1 MIRFLLTLAWR
12 SAWNRRFTLA
22 LTIASIALSTFM
34 LLGTERIRTDIRNSF
49 TSAVSGTDLIV
60 GARTGSVQLLLY
72 AVFHVGAATN
82 NIRWS
87 TVQTLQ
93 QQRGVDWIIPLSLG
107 DSHRGFP
114 VLGTTDDYFRHFQY
128 GDHQALRIV
137 QGVPMADLFDAV
149 LGSEVA
155 ARLGYRLGDR
165 IVLSHGSGELDLS
178 QHADKP
184 FVVRGI
190 LAPTG
195 TPVDRTVHIS
205 LQAMEALHVGW
216 IAGVPLPGQQVDAA
230 NVRQMDLTPRAVT
243 ALLVGLK
250 SRSGVF
256 SAQRYVNTFTGE
268 PLMAI
273 LPGVALDELWDIV
286 GAGEKAL
293 LLMSGLVA
301 AVSLAGLVSVVMAGL
316 NERRRELAVL
326 RAVGA
331 SPFDVLILLM
341 IEGALVTVGGVVLG
355 IAALLAAVTALGPWL
370 QSRFGLAL
378 DLAHPTELQG
388 WLLGALV
395 VAGTLASLAPGW
407 RAYRMSLSDGLSPRN

>member
-1 MIRFLLTLAWR
+1 M
-12 SAWNRRFTLA
+12 
-22 LTIASIALSTFM
+22 
-34 LLGTERIRTDIRNSF
+34 
-49 TSAVSGTDLIV
+49 
-60 GARTGSVQLLLY
+60 
-72 AVFHVGAATN
+72 FHVGAATN
-82 NIRWS
+82 NVRWG
-87 TVQTLQ
+87 TVQALQ

-114 VLGTTDDYFRHFQY
+114 VLGTTGDYFTHFHY
-128 GDHQALRIV
+128 GDRQALRIAL
-137 QGVPMADLFDAV
+137 GAPMSDLFDAV

-155 ARLGYRLGDR
+155 ARLGYRLGDH

-216 IAGVPLPGQQVDAA
+216 IAGIPLPGQHADAA

-243 ALLVGLK
+243 AVLVGLK

-256 SAQRYVNTFTGE
+256 SAQRYINTFTGE

-273 LPGVALDELWDIV
+273 LPGVALDELWDVI

-331 SPFDVLILLM
+331 SPLDILVLLM
-341 IEGALVTVGGVVLG
+341 IEGAMVTFGGVVLG
-355 IAALLAAVTALGPWL
+355 IAALVAVATALGPWL
-370 QSRFGLAL
+370 QSQFGLTL
-378 DLAHPTELQG
+378 DLAQPTELQV

-395 VAGTLASLAPGW
+395 LAGGLASLAPGW
-407 RAYRMSLSDGLSPRN
+407 RAYRLSLSDGLSPRT